1 MLRVEIPGFQT
12 VEIAHLVCDYNGT
25 LAEDGHLIPGVA
37 EKLRQV
43 AERVTIHVVTAD
55 TFGRARQELV
65 DLPCTCIILPPG
77 DQSAAKGDFVR
88 QLGAPQTAAIGN
100 GRNDQQMLQEA
111 VIGIAVLNA
120 EGAAAQTLLH
130 AAVVCRH
137 IHDALQLLLEPRRLI
152 ATLRA

>member
-25 LAEDGHLIPGVA
+25 LAEDGCLIPGVA

-55 TFGRARQELV
+55 TFSRASGELIG
-65 DLPCTCIILPPG
+65 LPCTCVILSPG

-88 QLGAPQTAAIGN
+88 QLGAQQTAAIGN
-100 GRNDQQMLQEA
+100 GRNDQQMLREA
-111 VIGIAVLNA
+111 IIGIAVLKA

-130 AAVVCRH
+130 ADVVCRH
-137 IHDALQLLLEPRRLI
+137 IQDALQLLLEPRRLI